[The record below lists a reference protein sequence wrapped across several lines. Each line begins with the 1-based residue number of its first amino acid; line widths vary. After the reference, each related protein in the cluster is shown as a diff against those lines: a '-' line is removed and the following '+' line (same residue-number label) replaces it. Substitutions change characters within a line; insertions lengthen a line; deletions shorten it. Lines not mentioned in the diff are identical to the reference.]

1 MLLVCNIRKFR
12 WEISLNN
19 PCPYWRLYCNANAGD
34 IYPGDFTVPG
44 LIIKRR
50 MKYSSGI
57 ITLKRFPVLLLS
69 ATAILRGVA
78 GVTVFTTAELHA
90 AVAAVAES
98 GTLPLLRS
106 ATGLLFQRG
115 GGGGRFFH
123 QRGFC

>member
-1 MLLVCNIRKFR
+1 
-12 WEISLNN
+12 
-19 PCPYWRLYCNANAGD
+19 
-34 IYPGDFTVPG
+34 
-44 LIIKRR
+44 

-57 ITLKRFPVLLLS
+57 ITLKRFPVLLAT

-78 GVTVFTTAELHA
+78 GVTVFTTADAHA

-106 ATGLLFQRG
+106 GDGLLFQRG

-123 QRGFC
+123 QRGVR